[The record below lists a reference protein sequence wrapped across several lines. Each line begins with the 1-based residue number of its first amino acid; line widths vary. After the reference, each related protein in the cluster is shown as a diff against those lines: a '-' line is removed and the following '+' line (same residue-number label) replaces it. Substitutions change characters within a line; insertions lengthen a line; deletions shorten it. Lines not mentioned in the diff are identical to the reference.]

1 MKRLLMSA
9 LIASSCF
16 AMKSGFYIGALG
28 GGNLGLSNQRID
40 FQASGN
46 IWDISNATSGSSGTS
61 SGSLT
66 GNHSVSKS
74 EIAFTYSAGLRLGYI
89 YNLTP
94 SQALRSYATFGAS
107 QVSIGT
113 KSKNSTHYFAPQT
126 YNLYQAGLALD
137 YMLEFAGGFGMFI
150 GLGYEQGFGD
160 FAKQSYAINT
170 QPYGNIGFFS
180 EIGRSGFSV
189 ELGAKLPFLPY
200 YSGDPRIRDT
210 DKANKF
216 KYIYISDTLGT
227 EYSSY
232 QDKISTRVFQFY
244 LALNYVF

>member
-1 MKRLLMSA
+1 MKKLFISV

-16 AMKSGFYIGALG
+16 AMKSGFYVGALG
-28 GGNLGLSNQRID
+28 GGNLGLSNQTID

-46 IWDISNATSGSSGTS
+46 LWDVSNTTSGAGGTS

-66 GNHSVSKS
+66 GRHSVSKN
-74 EIAFTYSAGLRLGYI
+74 EIAFSYSTGLRLGYI
-89 YNLTP
+89 YSL
-94 SQALRSYATFGAS
+94 SQSQTLRSYATFGAS

-137 YMLEFAGGFGMFI
+137 YMFEFAGGFGMFV
-150 GLGYEQGFGD
+150 GLGYEHGFGD
-160 FAKQSYAINT
+160 FAKQNYAINT
-170 QPYGNIGFFS
+170 QPYGNVGFFS
-180 EIGRSGFSV
+180 EISKSGISI
-189 ELGAKLPFLPY
+189 ELGIKLPFLPY
-200 YSGDPRIRDT
+200 YSGDSRIRDT

-216 KYIYISDTLGT
+216 KYVYISDTLGT

-232 QDKISTRVFQFY
+232 QDKLSTRVFQFY
-244 LALNYVF
+244 LAFNYIL

>member
-28 GGNLGLSNQRID
+28 GGNLGLSNQTID
-40 FQASGN
+40 FYGTNLGN
-46 IWDISNATSGSSGTS
+46 VNSGSSGNWTQ
-61 SGSLT
+61 T
-66 GNHSVSKS
+66 GLYNKNGTMSTNAFS
-74 EIAFTYSAGLRLGYI
+74 FTYSAGLRLGYV
-89 YNLTP
+89 YSLTP

-107 QVSIGT
+107 QVTVGV
-113 KSKNSTHYFAPQT
+113 KDKNNAAHFAPQA
-126 YNLYQAGLALD
+126 YSLYQAGLALD

-160 FAKQSYAINT
+160 FAKQSYAKNV

-200 YSGDPRIRDT
+200 LQGDPKINR
-210 DKANKF
+210 
-216 KYIYISDTLGT
+216 KYIFFNDVSAVEVSTNK
-227 EYSSY
+227 ER
-232 QDKISTRVFQFY
+232 ISTRVFQFY
-244 LALNYVF
+244 LALNYVL